1 MDAGMV
7 VLMTLSWG
15 LLLLL
20 VQRSERRR
28 RRVVFVLLLPVAFVI
43 IWYANQRGHQ
53 QAALAGFMLAL
64 VLNIFFWILI
74 GRYNPVGSSDSIKV
88 LGLDD

>member
-1 MDAGMV
+1 MDTGTL
-7 VLMTLSWG
+7 VLLTLTLG

-20 VQRSERRR
+20 VQRAEAKR
-28 RRVVFVLLLPVAFVI
+28 RRVVFILLLPVVGI
-43 IWYANQRGHQ
+43 IIHYANAQ
-53 QAALAGFMLAL
+53 QHLWEALIGFILAL
-64 VLNIFFWILI
+64 VLNFFFWLLI